1 MSQGVYIDTLIEHF
15 GLNNAVPISTPLE
28 PGATPSTDQSPSTP
42 RQVTK
47 MQNIPYKELIR
58 SFAWTV
64 LGTCPDIS
72 FPTSTLTQFLQNPS
86 TAH

>member
-1 MSQGVYIDTLIEHF
+1 
-15 GLNNAVPISTPLE
+15 
-28 PGATPSTDQSPSTP
+28 DQSPSTP

-47 MQNIPYKELIR
+47 MQNIPYKELIG

-72 FPTSTLTQFLQNPS
+72 FPTSTLAPFLQNPS